1 MIAMS
6 ADSRP
11 ARRPSE
17 ITTKAIKTEARHTG
31 RTSMFSSGK
40 RRVTVA
46 VLAGLALLVSGCG
59 ATGVS
64 PQAPEGVPQA
74 PSGTEP
80 RVTIAMVTHAQPG
93 DTFWDIIR
101 LGAIDAATQ
110 SNVNLV
116 YTSDGDAARQAV
128 LVDDAVQNKVD
139 ALLVSVPNPAVL
151 TPAIKKATDA
161 RIPVVGF
168 NAGLESYRDWGAMM
182 FFGQDETAAGRAA
195 GNRLTQEGAT
205 KVLCVIQAQGQSQL
219 EARCDGTQQTFS
231 QVEKI
236 YVTGTDLGSV
246 RSTLEAKLREDPGI
260 SNVLALGAPFAL
272 TAVDAVKAAGSRA
285 SVSTFDTNSKLIAAL
300 ESGDVKWAVDQQPY
314 LQGFL
319 AVEAAAL
326 YVRNGNVIGAGQPV
340 LTGQAFIDSSNVD
353 QVIPY
358 AKSGKR

>member
-1 MIAMS
+1 VR
-6 ADSRP
+6 DSRP

-31 RTSMFSSGK
+31 RTSMFSSAQ

-46 VLAGLALLVSGCG
+46 VLAGMALLVSGCG

-74 PSGTEP
+74 PSGTQP
-80 RVTIAMVTHAQPG
+80 RVTVAMVTHAQPG

-101 LGAIDAATQ
+101 LGANDAATQ
-110 SNVNLV
+110 GNVNLV
-116 YTSDGDAARQAV
+116 YTSSGDAAQQAA
-128 LVDDAVQNKVD
+128 LIDEAVQGRAD
-139 ALLVSVPNPAVL
+139 ALAVSVPNAAVL
-151 TPAIKKATDA
+151 TPAIRKAIDA
-161 RIPVVGF
+161 RVPVVGF

-182 FFGQDETAAGRAA
+182 FFGQDEMAAGRAA
-195 GNRLTQEGAT
+195 GERLTAEGAT
-205 KVLCVIQAQGQSQL
+205 KVLCVVQAQGQSQL
-219 EARCDGTQQTFS
+219 EARCNGTQETFP

-260 SNVLALGAPFAL
+260 SHVLTLGAPFAL
-272 TAVDAVKAAGSRA
+272 TAADAVKATGSSA
-285 SVSTFDTNSKLIAAL
+285 AVATFDTNSKLIAAL
-300 ESGDVKWAVDQQPY
+300 ESGEVKWAVDQQPY

-340 LTGQAFIDSSNVD
+340 LTGQAFIDSSNVS
-353 QVIPY
+353 QIIPY